1 MRLSEVQ
8 DLFYNLISE
17 YWVGAEITYARQDR
31 IAKPKNP
38 LVLLTYG
45 NVTRYDMPNYMIVD
59 GVNVAQ
65 YQCSVLLDIDLFTHG
80 APMRLQGMG
89 EVLTY
94 RDSAVEDMSA
104 FEDFLNSEYCVEFC
118 DIHSISWAREGD
130 IQNLSGI
137 INETSYE
144 YRSRITLRLYYVS
157 LAVEHAGV
165 LSEDSILYPTGRF
178 VDGKEVFAPGAPV
191 RKTSTTGHYGSPE
204 EEQEKRAIVVPPECF
219 IPTPS
224 GGGSKVLAK
233 MQTGY
238 YEDVD
243 IICEFES
250 TPRPEP
256 VWAPPKVGIAIVG
269 TSKLPRTESP
279 AIVDEAIADITSLS
293 S

>member
-8 DLFYNLISE
+8 DLFYNLISQ
-17 YWVGAEITYARQDR
+17 YWAGANITYARQDR
-31 IAKPKNP
+31 IAKPKSP

-80 APMRLQGMG
+80 APIRLQGMG

-94 RDSAVEDMSA
+94 RDSAVEDISA

-144 YRSRITLRLYYVS
+144 YRARITLRIYYVS

-165 LSEDSILYPTGRF
+165 LPEDSILYPTGRF
-178 VDGKEVFAPGAPV
+178 VDGVEVYAPGAPV

-204 EEQEKRAIVVPPECF
+204 EEREKRAIVVPPDKF
-219 IPTPS
+219 VPTPS
-224 GGGSKVLAK
+224 GGGTQEFAD
-233 MQTGY
+233 METGY
-238 YEDVD
+238 YEEVE
-243 IICEFES
+243 ISYEEE
-250 TPRPEP
+250 T
-256 VWAPPKVGIAIVG
+256 
-269 TSKLPRTESP
+269 
-279 AIVDEAIADITSLS
+279 
-293 S
+293 